1 LRDYR
6 RANNLCYFYG
16 NKFDATHMQKCPK
29 RNKPQLNA
37 LVINDLDAELTEERL
52 SQLEVEDVLSEQ
64 LGQLSLNAL
73 SGTANGDSM
82 MIRTLV

>member
-1 LRDYR
+1 
-6 RANNLCYFYG
+6 
-16 NKFDATHMQKCPK
+16 
-29 RNKPQLNA
+29 LNA

-82 MIRTLV
+82 MIRALV